1 MCNVNIGGCE
11 EPKTKL
17 GAAEKEVAC
26 FSANN
31 SGSIGAREKPFVPV
45 GSLSCPTSEYEIRL
59 GRRRH
64 LMSRKDDHAETP
76 RKRPES
82 MYNGDFVHNAVRE

>member
-1 MCNVNIGGCE
+1 M

-17 GAAEKEVAC
+17 GAAEKEVAY

-31 SGSIGAREKPFVPV
+31 SGSIGAREKPLVRV
-45 GSLSCPTSEYEIRL
+45 GSLSCPASEYEIGL
-59 GRRRH
+59 ARRRH
-64 LMSRKDDHAETP
+64 LVPRKDDHAETP

>member
-1 MCNVNIGGCE
+1 MCNVNIGGARSQNE
-11 EPKTKL
+11 TG
-17 GAAEKEVAC
+17 GAAEKEVAY

-31 SGSIGAREKPFVPV
+31 AGSIGAREKPFPPV
-45 GSLSCPTSEYEIRL
+45 GSLNCPTPEYEIRL
-59 GRRRH
+59 ARCRH
-64 LMSRKDDHAETP
+64 YVPRKDDHAETP